1 MSGYFKTII
10 SLLRVFQNVCA
21 EKCEHMMQAK
31 HSSTGSCKTV
41 VSLYH
46 APAAMGM
53 VFIKLQ
59 RPILTAEEGRANEPV
74 FLRDPY

>member
-10 SLLRVFQNVCA
+10 SLLRVFQNAGA
-21 EKCEHMMQAK
+21 EKCGYMMQAK
-31 HSSTGSCKTV
+31 HRNTASCKAV
-41 VSLYH
+41 VLLYH

-59 RPILTAEEGRANEPV
+59 RPILTAEEGRANAPV

>member
-10 SLLRVFQNVCA
+10 SLLRVFQNVGA

-31 HSSTGSCKTV
+31 HSNTASCKAV
-41 VSLYH
+41 VLLYH
-46 APAAMGM
+46 APAAMEM

-59 RPILTAEEGRANEPV
+59 RPVLTAEEGWANAPV